1 MIPLT
6 AIIAAASLIFY
17 YQLAKFVG
25 RILRD
30 KNRMK
35 RDKARVIHM
44 NSEAISKSRKIK
56 TL

>member
-17 YQLAKFVG
+17 YQFAKFVG